1 MKIYKR
7 LRDINLILT
16 RGKHV
21 FPKRLLHANL
31 NFEKN
36 WDFCTRLRYRV
47 LDFNLPHVE
56 GGGGSQMSKNSA
68 KKKIFVIH
76 QEGGKVVLSCSTSGS
91 EGPWI
96 YIFKRLMP
104 IKIHQIN
111 KIIFRD
117 WILPCTTNGD
127 QKCSSIGL
135 EMCFAPQRRATFH
148 LSCVQMASHP
158 PL

>member
-1 MKIYKR
+1 
-7 LRDINLILT
+7 
-16 RGKHV
+16 V
-21 FPKRLLHANL
+21 
-31 NFEKN
+31 
-36 WDFCTRLRYRV
+36 V
-47 LDFNLPHVE
+47 
-56 GGGGSQMSKNSA
+56 A
-68 KKKIFVIH
+68 KCQRTVQKKIFVIH
-76 QEGGKVVLSCSTSGS
+76 QEGGRVVLNYSTSGS

-104 IKIHQIN
+104 IKIYQIN

-148 LSCVQMASHP
+148 LSCGQMASQA